1 MAQAPA
7 LLLWCDAVP
16 EETSAMSKYFSCAA
30 GAIFLAAAPAHASD
44 KTWDDIGTVGEYT
57 LVAAALGI
65 PAVQGDWQGDL
76 QAAGSIGVASLA
88 AFGLKE
94 AFPKTRP
101 DGSDDK
107 SFPSGHT
114 SVSFAAAATL
124 TNRYGWKV
132 GLPAHALAAFVGASR
147 VEARKHFVVDV
158 LAGAAIG
165 ELSGFLITSR
175 LNDNVMIVPWADSH
189 GGGIL
194 LTARF

>member
-1 MAQAPA
+1 MALAGTPA
-7 LLLWCDAVP
+7 
-16 EETSAMSKYFSCAA
+16 S
-30 GAIFLAAAPAHASD
+30 ASD
-44 KTWDDIGTVGEYT
+44 ETWDDIGTVGRYV

-65 PAVQGDWQGDL
+65 PAVKGDWEGDL
-76 QAAGSIGVASLA
+76 QAAGSVGLASLA
-88 AFGLKE
+88 TTGLKE
-94 AFPKTRP
+94 AFPTMRP

-132 GLPAHALAAFVGASR
+132 GLPAHALAAFVGATR
-147 VEARKHFVVDV
+147 VEARKHRAVDV

-165 ELSGFLITSR
+165 ELSGFLITSKF
-175 LNDNVMIVPWADSH
+175 NENVMIIPWADAH
-189 GGGIL
+189 GGGVI